1 MNQAQIRQ
9 YLAPLL
15 PLAAQWMGEVAAY
28 YRAEG
33 RLLDAL
39 ELPIAAQ
46 AGVQNPREVR
56 VSTVGQMPAP
66 SHPALQSAMD
76 ASGFWT
82 QNAAGLT
89 LGPVILIREGHF
101 SRALLAHEL
110 VHVAQF
116 ERLGI
121 EAFLREYFEQVLG
134 VGYENAPLELEA
146 RRLENQFRAP

>member
-1 MNQAQIRQ
+1 MNEPQIRQ

-15 PLAAQWMGEVAAY
+15 PLAAQWMRETAAFY
-28 YRAEG
+28 QTEG
-33 RLLDAL
+33 RSLNVA
-39 ELPIAAQ
+39 EIPIAEA
-46 AGVQNPREVR
+46 AGVEKPQEVR
-56 VSTVGQMPAP
+56 LALVKQMPAP
-66 SHPALQSAMD
+66 SHAALQSAMSR
-76 ASGFWT
+76 SGFWT

-121 EAFLREYFEQVLG
+121 EGFLQGYFEQVLG
-134 VGYENAPLELEA
+134 VGYEHAPMELEA
-146 RRLENQFRAP
+146 RKLENQFRAL